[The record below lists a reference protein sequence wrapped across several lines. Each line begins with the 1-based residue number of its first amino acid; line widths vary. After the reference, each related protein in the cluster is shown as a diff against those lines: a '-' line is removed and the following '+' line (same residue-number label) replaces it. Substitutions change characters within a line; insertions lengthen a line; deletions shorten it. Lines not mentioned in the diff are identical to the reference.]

1 MAVDFGAAIKEAEKA
16 GMLESGDRF
25 KLKDG
30 ANKFR
35 LMTECLAHNGEYQGK
50 KNFKWLCQILDR
62 ADDRIKLFFMPHT
75 IYKQI
80 AALQQ
85 NEEYAFYDVPMPYD
99 ITITAKGAGTI
110 DVEYTLMPA
119 RKETALTD
127 DERELL
133 AAAKPLKDIKK
144 ALDEKAAQKKPATSE
159 AQQMADTLAHA
170 RQNAEQIDKQGA
182 DLTDEDIPFA
192 WVMPLVLP
200 ASSLLALGSY
210 FA

>member
-1 MAVDFGAAIKEAEKA
+1 MAVDFAAAMKEAEKA

-25 KLKDG
+25 KLREG
-30 ANKFR
+30 ANRFR
-35 LMTECLAHNGEYQGK
+35 LMTECIAHQGEYQGK

-62 ADDRIKLFFMPHT
+62 ADGRVKLFFMPHT

-85 NEEYAFYDVPMPYD
+85 SEDYAFYDVPMPYD

-110 DVEYTLMPA
+110 EVEYTLMPA
-119 RKETALTD
+119 RKETPLTE

-133 AAAKPLKDIKK
+133 SAAKPIKDIKK
-144 ALDEKAAQKKPATSE
+144 ALDEKAAEKKPATSE
-159 AQQMADTLAHA
+159 AQQLADTLAHA
-170 RQNAEQIDKQGA
+170 RQHAEPMRQGA

-192 WVMPLVLP
+192 WVMPLLLP
-200 ASSLLALGSY
+200 LTGLLGAGSLLA
-210 FA
+210 